1 MSESELIDFI
11 ANNGYI
17 ESHARTIIGYYT
29 LYSLIV
35 NDSSVLEYLN
45 AIFRESV
52 IYAGMDDNLIIVRI
66 GA

>member
-1 MSESELIDFI
+1 MTESELINFI
-11 ANNGYI
+11 VDNEYI

-29 LYSLIV
+29 LYSLIA

-45 AIFRESV
+45 AVCSEIV
-52 IYAGMDDNLIIVRI
+52 IYAGIDDHLIIVRI